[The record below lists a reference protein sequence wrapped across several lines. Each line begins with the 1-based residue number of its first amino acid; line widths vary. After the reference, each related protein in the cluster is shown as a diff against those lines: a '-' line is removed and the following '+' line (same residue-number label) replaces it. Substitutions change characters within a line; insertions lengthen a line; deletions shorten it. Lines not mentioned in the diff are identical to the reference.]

1 MSDGQWAPNS
11 LVFVPDAT
19 DAFVPRTVVSCRGF
33 GAEAQLVVAEKAG
46 GSGVT
51 VPKDAVGGVVE
62 VDPMSLQ
69 GADDMVKFSNLNE
82 AALLHNL
89 RVRYGR
95 DDIYS
100 AAGSI
105 LISINPFKT
114 VPIYT
119 EDRMRMCKV
128 RADRRC
134 ISRCSAFASARTTH
148 LSFLPTCDVFVPCER
163 VLSFVHSHAIHFR
176 RASARSPSFALH
188 DLVSSVPA

>member
-119 EDRMRMCKV
+119 EERMRTCKA
-128 RADRRC
+128 RATLRRP
-134 ISRCSAFASARTTH
+134 SARVAILTRPNDDALVALGLFTSREVP
-148 LSFLPTCDVFVPCER
+148 LSVTPFFPFSQFTFLGCPVR
-163 VLSFVHSHAIHFR
+163 RHS
-176 RASARSPSFALH
+176 
-188 DLVSSVPA
+188 